1 MVKTENQIWKSVFD
15 LLNDAK
21 NQRFNLTDWVIRQGN
36 QPLVENLQDKSIYI
50 TRIASRRYGW
60 QAHKNHWDEATQK
73 MIHTEEYFQEVLFQ
87 ISAFKKRTPTDTTEL
102 TAGDV
107 LNSFI
112 TFLQSIDG
120 VKAMHEKGFQTFRIQ
135 ELREPAAVM
144 DNDLY
149 EKLPSF
155 DISLVLVQNETS
167 EIGHTAQYKLK
178 ILKGI

>member
-1 MVKTENQIWKSVFD
+1 MVRTENMIWKAVFD
-15 LLNDAK
+15 LLNDIK
-21 NQRFNLTDWVIRQGN
+21 NQKCCLGDWTIRQGS
-36 QPLVENLQDKSIYI
+36 QPLVENMQDKSIYI

-60 QAHKNHWDEATQK
+60 QAHRDRWDEATQK
-73 MIHTEEYFQEVLFQ
+73 MIHTEEYFQEILFQ
-87 ISAFKKRTPTDTTEL
+87 VSAFKKRTPEDITEL

-120 VKAMHEKGFQTFRIQ
+120 VKAMREKGFQTYRIQ

-155 DISLVLVQNETS
+155 DISLVLVQNERS
-167 EIGHTAQYKLK
+167 EIGHTAQYQLNK
-178 ILKGI
+178 KGI

>member
-1 MVKTENQIWKSVFD
+1 MVRTENWIWKDMFE
-15 LLNDAK
+15 LLNGVLARK
-21 NQRFNLTDWVIRQGN
+21 CIGDWKIRQGN

-50 TRIASRRYGW
+50 TRISSRRYGW
-60 QAHKNHWDEATQK
+60 QAHKDQWDPEKHA
-73 MIHTEEYFQEVLFQ
+73 MIHIEQYYQEILFQ
-87 ISAFKKRTPTDTTEL
+87 VSAFKKRTPENVTEL
-102 TAGDV
+102 TSGDI

-155 DISLVLVQNETS
+155 DISIVLVQNEKC
-167 EIGHTAQYKLK
+167 EIGHTAQYQLNK
-178 ILKGI
+178 KGI